1 MRCLSNTW
9 KLWSTYACDDMCTSP
24 RHTSWWQKQSAD
36 SISHF
41 YKEVCVCK
49 QPAGVGSLLSPCR
62 LRESNS
68 DCQAC
73 SKHSDSMNHL
83 SIPLSLFFFCDRASC
98 NQGWPHRGSPWTPD
112 SPTSTSKVL
121 PHPAPILN
129 FFICACISQSS
140 LSYTKHFSSI
150 SVIRRGYTKQ
160 NQFPPW

>member
-41 YKEVCVCK
+41 YKEVCVCVNNP
-49 QPAGVGSLLSPCR
+49 QELALSFPHAGYG
-62 LRESNS
+62 
-68 DCQAC
+68 
-73 SKHSDSMNHL
+73 NHL

-112 SPTSTSKVL
+112 SPTSTSEVL

-140 LSYTKHFSSI
+140 LSYAKHFSSV
-150 SVIRRGYTKQ
+150 SVIRRCYTKQ